1 MLEVV
6 RPVAVCTTWE
16 FTPPNLAKSTRA
28 IATPAVS
35 QCREFHLQELAHTAW
50 AGGYGLQRT

>member
-1 MLEVV
+1 MV

-28 IATPAVS
+28 IATPAVF
-35 QCREFHLQELAHTAW
+35 QCREFHLQELTNTAW